1 MALDQASLAL
11 LREWPPAAA
20 SPCMN
25 PHPEEVRANGLATA
39 ALIGPG
45 PEMVSVRE

>member
-11 LREWPPAAA
+11 LQGMAARGGK
-20 SPCMN
+20 PMN
-25 PHPEEVRANGLATA
+25 ESTPVEVRANSAGTI

-45 PEMVSVRE
+45 PEMVSARE